1 MTTFYCFIGLIVCWL
16 TLETYINEMNLIL
29 SYKHDNIYTFLSM
42 IVVSIEWEGDVLCLN
57 IYLLIA
63 RLGVKVN
70 VIWNINLYLSYII
83 VVY

>member
-42 IVVSIEWEGDVLCLN
+42 IVVSIEWEADVLCLN
-57 IYLLIA
+57 IYLLVA
-63 RLGVKVN
+63 ELGVKVN
-70 VIWNINLYLSYII
+70 VIWNINLYLSYFI